1 LKAIVALLVQWP
13 VSSLARFAAV
23 VPASEKCVIDDPQF
37 GEELLKKLA
46 SV

>member
-23 VPASEKCVIDDPQF
+23 VPASENALLMTRSF